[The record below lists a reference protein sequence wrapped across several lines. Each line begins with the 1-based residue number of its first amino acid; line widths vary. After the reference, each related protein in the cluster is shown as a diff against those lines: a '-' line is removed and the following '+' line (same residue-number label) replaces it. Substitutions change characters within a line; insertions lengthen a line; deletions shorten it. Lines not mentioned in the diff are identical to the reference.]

1 MEEENEIEKFVK
13 NDLEYKNK
21 LFKSLFINDKNI
33 NKLNFYGSN
42 KNNNYIIIIILF
54 TLLCFM
60 LILMNFILFNLQFVL
75 FLISPYIFIFYIHYY
90 YKPEIK
96 NKIYNK
102 NFQI

>member
-42 KNNNYIIIIILF
+42 KNKNYIVIIILF
-54 TLLCFM
+54 MLLCFM
-60 LILMNFILFNLQFVL
+60 LILMNIILFNLQFVL
-75 FLISPYIFIFYIHYY
+75 LLISPYIFIFYIHYY